1 MRGLTAQPSVMVK
14 SARPHSLGIGI
25 GVLNDRAAK
34 AASPQGFAASS
45 FVPQVL
51 AARWEGRKTRQSKGS
66 ARSLV
71 RQSCRAASLIG
82 VRLAVVSTTELEPI
96 MADLPLGDSAQLTPF
111 SFNGDVVRVVQRDG
125 ASWFVAKDVCDALG
139 YRNTSD
145 AIATHLDDDERYSQQ
160 LDRGG
165 SLVLINES
173 GLYALV
179 LRSRKPEARKFA
191 KWVTSEVLPTLRKT
205 GHFTAKAAPTAPT
218 PAPAPSLLPA
228 PTAASPMV
236 IALAK
241 AIKARQL
248 PQADVAMLA
257 EVCLQQ
263 MYLAVAAQPQGVG
276 PQIAS
281 AINRSMS
288 ATDLW
293 LVHRAVTQ
301 EVHLRAAVANDA
313 QGAMLQPDR
322 DPS

>member
-1 MRGLTAQPSVMVK
+1 
-14 SARPHSLGIGI
+14 
-25 GVLNDRAAK
+25 
-34 AASPQGFAASS
+34 
-45 FVPQVL
+45 
-51 AARWEGRKTRQSKGS
+51 
-66 ARSLV
+66 
-71 RQSCRAASLIG
+71 
-82 VRLAVVSTTELEPI
+82 

-125 ASWFVAKDVCDALG
+125 ATWFVAKDVCDALG
-139 YRNTSD
+139 YSNSRS
-145 AIATHLDDDERYSQQ
+145 AIADHLDDDERSTVANA
-160 LDRGG
+160 DSRNGGG
-165 SLVLINES
+165 SLTIINES

-313 QGAMLQPDR
+313 QGAMLQTD
-322 DPS
+322 